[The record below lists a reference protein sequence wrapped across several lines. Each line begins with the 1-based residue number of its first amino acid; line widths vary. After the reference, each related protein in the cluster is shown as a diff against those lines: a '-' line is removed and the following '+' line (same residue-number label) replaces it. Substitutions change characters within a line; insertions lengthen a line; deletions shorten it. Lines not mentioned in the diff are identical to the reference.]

1 MPHTYDNFAVVIPA
15 RYSSSRYPGKPLVEI
30 AGKSLIRR
38 VWERCVES
46 VDIERVYIA
55 TDDERISIH
64 CKKFMD
70 NVVMTSKQCI
80 TGTDRV
86 AEVAEKLDVGC
97 IINVQGDEPLINSKD
112 INKVI
117 DKYESDSSAVVNAMC
132 IIDDEKEFYSR
143 TVPKV
148 VCSMDGGLLYMSR
161 STIPG
166 NKFGKFI
173 IGWKQVCI
181 YAFPIGALLEFKEYG
196 KKTPLEEQE
205 DIEIL
210 RFLELGYRVKMVA
223 VEKGP
228 VAVDTPEDRV
238 RVEQIITNSYR

>member
-148 VCSMDGGLLYMSR
+148 VCSMDGVFY
-161 STIPG
+161 I
-166 NKFGKFI
+166 
-173 IGWKQVCI
+173 
-181 YAFPIGALLEFKEYG
+181 
-196 KKTPLEEQE
+196 
-205 DIEIL
+205 
-210 RFLELGYRVKMVA
+210 
-223 VEKGP
+223 
-228 VAVDTPEDRV
+228 
-238 RVEQIITNSYR
+238 